1 MSLLTPQSMI
11 LAAGIIAWILL
22 IVVLVFKREKYD
34 DNDDDY
40 DDDFDDMSGDDTIL
54 GTKIIYG

>member
-1 MSLLTPQSMI
+1 MSLLTQQSMI

-34 DNDDDY
+34 DDNDDDY
-40 DDDFDDMSGDDTIL
+40 DDDFDDTIL
-54 GTKIIYG
+54 DTKIIYG